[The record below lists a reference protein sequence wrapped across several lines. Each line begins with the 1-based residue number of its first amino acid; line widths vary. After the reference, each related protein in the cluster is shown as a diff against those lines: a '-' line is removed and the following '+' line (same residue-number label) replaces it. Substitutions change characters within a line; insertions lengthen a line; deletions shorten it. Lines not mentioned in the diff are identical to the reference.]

1 MRNLMKL
8 IAIMAM
14 TALLL
19 FALTTCAAADEKI
32 YTSPVFK
39 LPPERLTQAEE
50 IIEAQ
55 AENEPEADEPEEAED
70 PEGEPAEEP
79 TEDFDEGEGLED
91 GGDFADL
98 EDDAGEL
105 EPEAPQRQVIIKSSQ
120 GEIVTEGDQIVLT
133 SELVGFGDE
142 PVTYQWQVD
151 RGDGQGWVDVEGA
164 TRYKHTFIA
173 NKETIQYSWRLIVN
187 IEE

>member
-1 MRNLMKL
+1 MKL
-8 IAIMAM
+8 IAITAM

-19 FALTTCAAADEKI
+19 FALTTYAAADEKI

-55 AENEPEADEPEEAED
+55 AENEPEADEPEEAEE